1 MFPITDENDKAAVVE
16 LLATRLHHNFGR
28 ILDSEIRVMGLD
40 PSVCIPADFVF
51 AYKLT
56 DSAGEAVIKATG

>member
-1 MFPITDENDKAAVVE
+1 MVPITDENDKAAVVE

-28 ILDSEIRVMGLD
+28 ILDSEIRVMGLN
-40 PSVCIPADFVF
+40 PSVCFPAHYVL

-56 DSAGEAVIKATG
+56 DSAHEAVIKATG